1 MAIAVTGEGVGRCV
15 ACLALL
21 VVIGGCGDRGVS
33 TVHAGAD
40 ALESIRD
47 LPVGPPLATF
57 ASDSRAGV
65 QLSSVR
71 AAALLSTGGAV
82 LVDSKSSEV
91 VEYAPDGSVR
101 RVLGRR
107 GDGPGEFRTPRD
119 VVVLPGDTVVVY
131 DARNGRLTTF
141 PPGQPEPRVST
152 LPPTL
157 FSRPPRDVWRLP
169 GGALVTYEGDIRSS
183 EPIRRGSE
191 GDLVGPEAIIRRVD
205 VEAGT
210 ADILHSG
217 TVADEIVQVGT
228 MYLAPAFGRSTYVDV
243 SGDVTAVALPTG
255 FTVRLYV
262 GAELRLV
269 ASFPEAERALQRAE
283 VAALRDSLRTL
294 AAEAGQPFIGAPMFE
309 QDLLPELRP
318 DFSDLVVGPSG
329 RALIREFAP
338 LERESTAWWLLTPD
352 GDFVGRVRLAPGSRV
367 LQIQGERL
375 LLLRRDSLDVPR
387 VELHRVDW
395 SLLERG

>member
-1 MAIAVTGEGVGRCV
+1 MVIAVASEGGSGWV

-21 VVIGGCGDRGVS
+21 VAIGGCGDRGAS
-33 TVHAGAD
+33 TTRGAAD
-40 ALESIRD
+40 AFAVVRE

-57 ASDSRAGV
+57 ASDTRAKV
-65 QLSSVR
+65 ELSSVR

-82 LVDSKSSEV
+82 LIDSKSSEV

-107 GDGPGEFRTPRD
+107 GDGPGEFRTPRN

-152 LPPTL
+152 LPPSL
-157 FSRPPRDVWRLP
+157 FPRPPRDVWRLP
-169 GGALVTYEGDIRSS
+169 GGGLVTYEGDIRSS
-183 EPIRRGSE
+183 EPIKRGSE
-191 GDLVGPEAIIRRVD
+191 GDLVGPEAIVRRVD

-210 ADILHSG
+210 VDTLHSG
-217 TVADEIVQVGT
+217 TVADDIVQVGT

-255 FTVRLYV
+255 FTVRLYA
-262 GAELRLV
+262 GAELQRV
-269 ASFPEAERALQRAE
+269 ASLPEAERPLQRAE
-283 VAALRDSLRTL
+283 VVALRDSLKML

-318 DFSDLVVGPSG
+318 DFSDLAVGPSG

-338 LERESTAWWLLTPD
+338 LRREANTWWLLTPEGEFD
-352 GDFVGRVRLAPGSRV
+352 GRVRLAPRSRV
-367 LQIQGERL
+367 LQLQGDRL

-387 VELHRVDW
+387 VELHVVDW
-395 SLLERG
+395 SLLEGG